1 MSKLLR
7 HFNAENVKNVCIGVI
22 FSTLD
27 LNQDKTYYGKLDND
41 TVCTLLSYYSVNLPV
56 HLCTCL
62 FVVMSYAAQSS

>member
-7 HFNAENVKNVCIGVI
+7 HFNAENVKNVCII

-41 TVCTLLSYYSVNLPV
+41 TVCTLLPYYSVKLPV

-62 FVVMSYAAQSS
+62 FVVMSYAAQS